1 MNAPTFR
8 KPRTVA
14 IDLRAREAYPW
25 MLGVV
30 LAIPG
35 LVLVDEASGVCVR
48 VREDGGLD
56 EIGGIP
62 ARRSIASDPFP
73 GSRP

>member
-1 MNAPTFR
+1 MRRP
-8 KPRTVA
+8 KTVA

-25 MLGVV
+25 LLGVV
-30 LAIPG
+30 LAVPG
-35 LVLVDEASGVCVR
+35 LVLEDEGSGIRVR

-62 ARRSIASDPFP
+62 ARRSIASDPTT
-73 GSRP
+73 GAQR